1 MRFALLNINSVKA
14 KLDDVY
20 ELCKLD
26 LIQVIFIQES
36 KLDFSVPDEHVV
48 FFDYKVT

>member
-26 LIQVIFIQES
+26 LIQIIFIQES